1 MMVDLLNVELEGFD
15 VVGNVID
22 RVVAVVGDDLLCN
35 FFEFRYLGCYLLCW
49 LIDSPQI

>member
-35 FFEFRYLGCYLLCW
+35 FFDLSFDISAVICYAG
-49 LIDSPQI
+49 